1 MDYSTI
7 LISSSLISA
16 MVSSIING
24 WFSIKLKNIDYENA
38 YYKMVLE
45 RRVKA
50 YEVIEWF
57 ILHIKLQLWM
67 KLINPTIGSLQKN

>member
-24 WFSIKLKNIDYENA
+24 WFSIKSKNIDYENA